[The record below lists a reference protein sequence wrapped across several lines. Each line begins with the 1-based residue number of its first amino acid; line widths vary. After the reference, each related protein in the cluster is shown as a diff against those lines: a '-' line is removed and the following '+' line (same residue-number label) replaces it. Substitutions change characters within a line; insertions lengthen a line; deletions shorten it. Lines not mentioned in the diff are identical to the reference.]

1 MKSRNLLILL
11 LFFNNCLHA
20 EYESMQKYK
29 RNLQTRPSEQKSM
42 QSKIKTDLYVI
53 EFKDLN
59 AMDTYSL
66 EKKYNLRLV
75 QCIADGICVFRN
87 ENKQIKNFNRQNIID
102 SEENIKNIKPY
113 VPYRFRIF

>member
-11 LFFNNCLHA
+11 VFFNNCLHA

-29 RNLQTRPSEQKSM
+29 KNLQTRPSEQDSM
-42 QSKIKTDLYVI
+42 QSKTKTDLYVI

-75 QCIADGICVFRN
+75 QPKLCNRKLKISPMLALKAHSLKIDTT
-87 ENKQIKNFNRQNIID
+87 NKVAYNF
-102 SEENIKNIKPY
+102 Y
-113 VPYRFRIF
+113 